1 MLVGERQMQMLRTLL
16 GQLSPQRDARRE
28 TVEPDAPAALEPPP
42 QVLGDVNGEKAL
54 GIIREALQNDRVE
67 IYLQP
72 VVSMPQRK
80 TAFYETFTRLRAP
93 DGALIEPAS
102 YLAVAEQAGL
112 VSAIDNSL
120 LFRCV
125 QLVRR
130 TQRRNLNVG
139 FFCNISPYTL
149 RDSSFFPEFI
159 DFMVSNPRLATNL
172 IFEFG
177 QSDLKSHD
185 DRIVQNLGRL
195 NAMGFRFSIDRV
207 ETLELDLKELIDRH
221 VSFVKIDA
229 GSLLEQLGDTD
240 ARTRIERMM
249 SLLERAGISMIV
261 EKIEEEQQVVELLD
275 YRIDFGQGYLFGEPR
290 LSRDED

>member
-1 MLVGERQMQMLRTLL
+1 M
-16 GQLSPQRDARRE
+16 
-28 TVEPDAPAALEPPP
+28 
-42 QVLGDVNGEKAL
+42 
-54 GIIREALQNDRVE
+54 
-67 IYLQP
+67 
-72 VVSMPQRK
+72 
-80 TAFYETFTRLRAP
+80 
-93 DGALIEPAS
+93 
-102 YLAVAEQAGL
+102 AEQAGL
-112 VSAIDNSL
+112 VSAIDNNL

-177 QSDLKSHD
+177 QADLKSHD

-195 NAMGFRFSIDRV
+195 NDMGFRFSVDRV
-207 ETLELDLKELIDRH
+207 ESLELDREELIDRH

-229 GSLLEQLGDTD
+229 RSLLEQLGDAD
-240 ARTRIERMM
+240 ARMRIERMTR
-249 SLLERAGISMIV
+249 SLERARISMIV
-261 EKIEEEQQVVELLD
+261 EKVEKEQQLVELLD
-275 YRIDFGQGYLFGEPR
+275 HRIDFGQGYLFGEPR
-290 LSRDED
+290 LSRDGD